1 MHTHWTLWRVV
12 RLLSEAEWPTLVDDH
27 GLDNSRGGMPERSS
41 HPDFTDSASPVLL
54 PRPAYWAIREMAQA
68 VVPVFVAARDGVVEE
83 VCLVVRW
90 VVAVVGTD

>member
-1 MHTHWTLWRVV
+1 MHTQWTLWRVV

-27 GLDNSRGGMPERSS
+27 GHGKSRGGMPERFS
-41 HPDFTDSASPVLL
+41 HPDLVDLASPVLL
-54 PRPAYWAIREMAQA
+54 PWPAYWAKREMAQA
-68 VVPVFVAARDGVVEE
+68 VVPVFVAVRDVVVEE